1 MNDHLEKAFSF
12 SDRHKDLMARDAEH
26 VFGWRYQPSVI
37 FERGEGVKLF
47 DVDGNEYYDLSSGM
61 MCLVLG
67 HSHPELV
74 DTIKEMAGRF
84 VHQSSWYTNPW
95 AIELAELITS
105 TLPDKFEVVNFA
117 VTGSEANEIAM
128 RMALGVTGGFD
139 ICAAVRGLHG
149 GSLAA
154 EAITSV
160 GGARKRGLGPMMM
173 PARSNCIIPPFYYR
187 APVSDQDEWDRITLQ
202 LTEEMIEYTTS
213 QEIAALILEPLLV
226 PGGMI
231 VPSDNWIRG
240 IREIADKWKALL
252 IFDECQL
259 APSRTGNLWGFQRYD
274 VSPDIRTGNLWGFQR
289 YDVNPD
295 IVTFGKGMSAGFAV
309 CGTATTRE
317 IADEC
322 AGKKGLPWAGTYP
335 QDPLAC
341 AVALKQL
348 QIVLRDDITARAAE
362 HGDIL
367 EARLISLQDQHP
379 CIGDIRGAGL
389 YRMLDIVSDPE
400 SRKADPALAERIRRE
415 ALVEGLVM
423 IAVKN
428 YMRICPPLIVTETE
442 IDDIAGRLDRAIS
455 RAMAKPSVGIDFS
468 SSSSLAADN
477 GSNYSA

>member
-1 MNDHLEKAFSF
+1 MNDHLDNAFSF
-12 SDRHKDLMARDAEH
+12 SKRHLDLMARDAEH
-26 VFGWRYQPSVI
+26 VFGWRYEPRII

-47 DVDGNEYYDLSSGM
+47 DIDGNEYYDLSSGM

-67 HSHPELV
+67 HAHSELV
-74 DTIKEMAGRF
+74 DTIKDMAGRF
-84 VHQSSWYTNPW
+84 VHQSSWYSNPW

-154 EAITSV
+154 EALTSV

-187 APVSDQDEWDRITLQ
+187 APVSDPDDWDRISLQ

-213 QEIAALILEPLLV
+213 QEVAGLMLEPMLV

-231 VPSDNWIRG
+231 VPSERWIQG
-240 IREIADKWKALL
+240 IREIADKWNALL

-274 VSPDIRTGNLWGFQR
+274 VT
-289 YDVNPD
+289 PD

-348 QIVLRDDITARAAE
+348 QIVLRDDITARAADLGE
-362 HGDIL
+362 IL
-367 EARLISLQDQHP
+367 ATRLNGLKLQHE

-400 SRKADPALAERIRRE
+400 TRKPDPALAERIRRE
-415 ALVEGLVM
+415 ALAEGLVM
-423 IAVKN
+423 ISVKN
-428 YMRICPPLIVTETE
+428 FMRICPPLIVTELE
-442 IDDIAGRLDRAIS
+442 IDDIVGRLGHAIS
-455 RAMAKPSVGIDFS
+455 RAVANRSGGIDFS
-468 SSSSLAADN
+468 TSSSLAADK
-477 GSNYSA
+477 

>member
-12 SDRHKDLMARDAEH
+12 SDRHKDLMVRDAEH
-26 VFGWRYQPSVI
+26 VFGWRYQPSAI

-74 DTIKEMAGRF
+74 DTIKDMAGRF
-84 VHQSSWYTNPW
+84 VHQSSWYSNPW
-95 AIELAELITS
+95 AIELAELIIS

-213 QEIAALILEPLLV
+213 QEIAGLIIEPLLI

-231 VPSDNWIRG
+231 VPSENWIRG
-240 IREIADKWKALL
+240 IREIAEKWNALL

-274 VSPDIRTGNLWGFQR
+274 VT
-289 YDVNPD
+289 PD

-362 HGDIL
+362 LGEIL
-367 EARLISLQDQHP
+367 ATRLNGLKLQHE

-400 SRKADPALAERIRRE
+400 TRKPDPALAERIRRE
-415 ALVEGLVM
+415 ALAEGLVM
-423 IAVKN
+423 ISVKN
-428 YMRICPPLIVTETE
+428 FMRICPPLIVTELE
-442 IDDIAGRLDRAIS
+442 IDDIVGRLGHAIS
-455 RAMAKPSVGIDFS
+455 RAVANRSGGIDFS
-468 SSSSLAADN
+468 TSSSLAADK
-477 GSNYSA
+477 

>member
-74 DTIKEMAGRF
+74 DTIKDMAGRF
-84 VHQSSWYTNPW
+84 VHQSSWYSNPW

-187 APVSDQDEWDRITLQ
+187 APVSDQDEWDRSTLQ

-231 VPSDNWIRG
+231 VPSENWIRG
-240 IREIADKWKALL
+240 IREIADKWNALL

-274 VSPDIRTGNLWGFQR
+274 VT
-289 YDVNPD
+289 PD

-348 QIVLRDDITARAAE
+348 QIVLRDDITARAADLGE
-362 HGDIL
+362 IL
-367 EARLISLQDQHP
+367 ATRLNGLKLQHE

-400 SRKADPALAERIRRE
+400 TRKPDPALAERIRRE
-415 ALVEGLVM
+415 ALAEGLVM
-423 IAVKN
+423 ISVKN
-428 YMRICPPLIVTETE
+428 FMRICPPLIVTELE
-442 IDDIAGRLDRAIS
+442 IDDIVGRLGHAIS
-455 RAMAKPSVGIDFS
+455 RADRKSVV
-468 SSSSLAADN
+468 
-477 GSNYSA
+477 

>member
-26 VFGWRYQPSVI
+26 VFGWRYQPGVI

-105 TLPDKFEVVNFA
+105 TLPDKFEVVNFT

-187 APVSDQDEWDRITLQ
+187 APVNDQDEWDRITLQ

-231 VPSDNWIRG
+231 VPSENWIRG

-274 VSPDIRTGNLWGFQR
+274 VT
-289 YDVNPD
+289 PD

-362 HGDIL
+362 QGEIL
-367 EARLISLQDQHP
+367 ATRLNGLKLQHE

-400 SRKADPALAERIRRE
+400 TRKPDPALAERIRRE
-415 ALVEGLVM
+415 ALAEGLVM
-423 IAVKN
+423 ISVKN
-428 YMRICPPLIVTETE
+428 FMRICPPLIVTELE
-442 IDDIAGRLDRAIS
+442 IDDIVGRLGHAIS
-455 RAMAKPSVGIDFS
+455 RAVANRSGGIDFS
-468 SSSSLAADN
+468 TSSSLAADK
-477 GSNYSA
+477 